1 MSAMRVPFLELKPAY
16 LELKEQLDAAYLRVM
31 ESGSYV
37 LGNEVRSFE
46 EEFARY
52 CGTRHC
58 VGVGSGLDALRLI
71 LLAAGVGAGD
81 EVLVPSNTYIATWLA
96 ISHCGATPVPVE
108 PESGTFNIDP
118 SRMSQAMTARTK
130 AVIAVHLYGQTA
142 RMDAVNDVARHE
154 GLFVVED
161 AAQAH
166 GARHGRMRAG
176 SLGAA
181 AAFSFY
187 PSKNLGAHG
196 DGGAITTNDAILAD
210 KVRSL
215 RNYGSPRKHV
225 HELKGLNSRLDELQ
239 AALLRVKLR
248 KLDEWNS
255 RRAATAAIYLSAM
268 RNDAIALPAVAEGA
282 EPNWH
287 LFVIRS
293 RARDRHAEALARAG
307 IGTHIHYPTP
317 PHEQEAYAEF
327 AGARLPGAAAI
338 HREALSL
345 PIGPHLSG
353 TQARAVV
360 EAVNAL

>member
-130 AVIAVHLYGQTA
+130 VVIAVHLYGQTA
-142 RMDAVNDVARHE
+142 RMDAVNDVARHK

-161 AAQAH
+161 EP
-166 GARHGRMRAG
+166 
-176 SLGAA
+176 L
-181 AAFSFY
+181 
-187 PSKNLGAHG
+187 
-196 DGGAITTNDAILAD
+196 
-210 KVRSL
+210 
-215 RNYGSPRKHV
+215 
-225 HELKGLNSRLDELQ
+225 
-239 AALLRVKLR
+239 
-248 KLDEWNS
+248 
-255 RRAATAAIYLSAM
+255 
-268 RNDAIALPAVAEGA
+268 VA
-282 EPNWH
+282 
-287 LFVIRS
+287 
-293 RARDRHAEALARAG
+293 
-307 IGTHIHYPTP
+307 
-317 PHEQEAYAEF
+317 
-327 AGARLPGAAAI
+327 
-338 HREALSL
+338 
-345 PIGPHLSG
+345 
-353 TQARAVV
+353 
-360 EAVNAL
+360 